1 MVMIDFWYIKSLKFQ
16 PQQALPNVYRAVLPL
31 NRVGRSG
38 CEKEPGGGR
47 QGKRGGNEQKPR
59 AARICRRLR
68 GWLCTA
74 TGFAQCTTI
83 KSGK

>member
-1 MVMIDFWYIKSLKFQ
+1 LEG
-16 PQQALPNVYRAVLPL
+16 AVAKKNPAE
-31 NRVGRSG
+31 VGRA
-38 CEKEPGGGR
+38 KA
-47 QGKRGGNEQKPR
+47 GKMNKTRPVCIFE
-59 AARICRRLR
+59 RLR